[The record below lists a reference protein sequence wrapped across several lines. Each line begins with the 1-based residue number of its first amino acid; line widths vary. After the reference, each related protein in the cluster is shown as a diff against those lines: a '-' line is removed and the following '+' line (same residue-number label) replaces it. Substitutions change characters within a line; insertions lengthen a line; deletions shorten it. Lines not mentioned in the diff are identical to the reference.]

1 MSIKIGIFSSQE
13 VYTRS
18 LIDVINEKGI
28 SHGIKAEFII
38 LPPVSLEE
46 ICPYRVIIDRISHV
60 VKFIRSYLKHAFLTG
75 TSIINNPFLFSY
87 DDKFY
92 NGTLAKKIGISVP
105 KTVILPSRDY
115 SYDFRPGDLHN
126 LSYPVD
132 WEGICN
138 YTGLPAILKPVCG
151 YGWRRIYKVR
161 NIDELLKVY
170 NQTGEELMILQEF
183 IEFENYL
190 RCFVIGKKHVLPVK
204 YDPHR
209 RRYIVSHK
217 PINDNL
223 RDRIVED
230 CIKINKTLGYDMN
243 TVEFAIKDGIPYSI
257 DFMNPVP
264 DCNPE
269 VIQEEYFTWVVD
281 KLAEVAIEYG
291 VNSRDE
297 HPIRHV

>member
-1 MSIKIGIFSSQE
+1 MFDYEKEHLDRLRPFLSECTVLLKSDGSFPIDGACDVALFGSGARGTIKGGTGSGE
-13 VYTRS
+13 VNSRFF
-18 LIDVINEKGI
+18 INIEKG
-28 SHGIKAEFII
+28 
-38 LPPVSLEE
+38 LT
-46 ICPYRVIIDRISHV
+46 DRGFNVTSGNWLD
-60 VKFIRSYLKHAFLTG
+60 SY
-75 TSIINNPFLFSY
+75 
-87 DDKFY
+87 
-92 NGTLAKKIGISVP
+92 
-105 KTVILPSRDY
+105 
-115 SYDFRPGDLHN
+115 
-126 LSYPVD
+126 
-132 WEGICN
+132 E
-138 YTGLPAILKPVCG
+138 
-151 YGWRRIYKVR
+151 KVR
-161 NIDELLKVY
+161 ASARKK
-170 NQTGEELMILQEF
+170 
-183 IEFENYL
+183 
-190 RCFVIGKKHVLPVK
+190 FVKDIKSRARKKHVLPVK